1 MQKQILESAN
11 DHQVYNIGELGV
23 GLNPKAKL
31 CGLMLEDEGA
41 FGSVHIA
48 LGSNADFGGK
58 TKAARHIDLI
68 ISKATLILDGQ
79 TVLQNG
85 ELSI

>member
-1 MQKQILESAN
+1 LESAN
-11 DHQVYNIGELGV
+11 DPKVYNIGELGI
-23 GLNPKAKL
+23 GLNPKARL

-48 LGSNADFGGK
+48 LGSNADFGGN

-68 ISKATLILDGQ
+68 ISKSTLHLDGKP
-79 TVLQNG
+79 VLKDGQVV
-85 ELSI
+85 I